1 MTMLKA
7 LKASVAQMGETVYTE
22 CQREPLLNQAHIK
35 YPVKFAQTHM
45 GKGQL
50 EQGSLGIKLD
60 ALFHKHKHII
70 STVVVAASCFWD
82 ASQQLWN
89 VLICRGEYGCRNI
102 TLNPGG

>member
-50 EQGSLGIKLD
+50 EEGSLAIRLD
-60 ALFHKHKHII
+60 ALFHKHQTLLITTNT
-70 STVVVAASCFWD
+70 SSP
-82 ASQQLWN
+82 LWW
-89 VLICRGEYGCRNI
+89 
-102 TLNPGG
+102 